1 MKLKYFTLIPIIAAL
16 ASCGGGDDNND
27 TLPTNQNTPATQ
39 KIAPLAILIT
49 DNLSAEYSEVWVTLF
64 EVTAKNGSGKKI
76 KLYENKQ
83 GNTFNLRQLFGIG
96 SLLNLK
102 SISLGEYSDIEVDV
116 DNQITL
122 IKSDGT
128 TTVAGFSP
136 DKLRVSLSLPG
147 RMNIDSTQPSSLL
160 IDFDLSQFT
169 YDPSTNLVTAV
180 VKQKD
185 INQLEHIKA
194 EIKGIVTKID
204 STDSF
209 RINLEEGKTELVVK
223 LHKNG
228 IVTKDDSAPTLNTI
242 DTSLLQIGQKVKI
255 RGNYDTQNQRVYARY
270 VTVENDNDTLSGKQS
285 SVEGFVKFFDGSLLE
300 LDIKEADF
308 MPVGDKLQI
317 ANLSNAFFHRGSLSM
332 LSAGQYVEIYGLW
345 DGITFTASKVSIEGA
360 LESSRNASAFDD
372 AYIEIEGRYTVNG
385 SETSIMTTNVENTQ
399 LIVAGEKVLLDLN
412 QAWFEHGSSSCLVDG
427 ATIEVKGA
435 IAQNM
440 FVVNTIEIENGC
452 ALPFQSDSDRNSDR
466 DDRDSDRDDR
476 DSDRDDS
483 DSDRDD
489 RDSDRD
495 DRGSDRDDR
504 DSDRDDRDSDRDDRD
519 SDHSE

>member
-1 MKLKYFTLIPIIAAL
+1 MKLKHFTLIPIIAAL
-16 ASCGGGDDNND
+16 VSCGGGDNNND
-27 TLPTNQNTPATQ
+27 TLPTKQNTPSTQ
-39 KIAPLAILIT
+39 KTAPLSILVT

-64 EVTAKNGSGKKI
+64 EVTAKNGSGEKI

-102 SISLGEYSDIEVDV
+102 NISLGEYSDIEVDV

-147 RMNIDSTQPSSLL
+147 RINIDSTQASSLL

-228 IVTKDDSAPTLNTI
+228 IVTKDDSTLNTM

-270 VTVENDNDTLSGKQS
+270 VRVDSDNDTLSGKRS
-285 SVEGFVKFFDGSLLE
+285 SVEGIVKFFDGSLLE

-308 MPVGDKLQI
+308 MPAGDILQI

-345 DGITFTASKVSIEGA
+345 DGTTFTASKVSIEGA
-360 LESSRNASAFDD
+360 LESNRNSSEFDD
-372 AYIEIEGRYTVNG
+372 SYIEIEGRYTVNG

-399 LIVAGEKVLLDLN
+399 LIVVGEKVFLDLS

-427 ATIEVKGA
+427 AIIEVKGA
-435 IAQNM
+435 IAQNIFM
-440 FVVNTIEIENGC
+440 VNTIEIENGC
-452 ALPFQSDSDRNSDR
+452 ALPFQSDSDR

-476 DSDRDDS
+476 DSDRNDRNS
-483 DSDRDD
+483 DHDD
-489 RDSDRD
+489 RD
-495 DRGSDRDDR
+495 SDRDDR

-519 SDHSE
+519 SDRDDRDSNSGSDHNE